1 MALCSSALSGAPSGG
16 GPAPPSL
23 LRAVQGLLLMAA
35 VAAQLLCLRFF
46 EGRTLPVLV
55 DIAARWSFVRLWE
68 RSLLTSAGLLL
79 AAGAALSGAALLAP
93 CAGGLS
99 ATEIAAACLAAAL
112 GWAPLLNLYL
122 MLAMTIQFCSLGLD
136 AFAVELLN
144 APHLSGLVG
153 LVGQFNVL
161 NAAIHRAAYTVQPA
175 LTLLIALTLALAI
188 AALVRITLPAL
199 NPALNSGSFDGD
211 TAGGGDAVLEGGG
224 GLTGDA
230 VAVAW
235 VAVLLLLGLRL
246 LERIAVVNLK
256 CKRLPALVHCLD
268 FGHEIDHDRWC
279 VAAHIAGSGAG
290 FHVHSVLVSRGAVLK
305 LGYVSVAGVFLLATR
320 LLASFRA

>member
-1 MALCSSALSGAPSGG
+1 M
-16 GPAPPSL
+16 
-23 LRAVQGLLLMAA
+23 
-35 VAAQLLCLRFF
+35 
-46 EGRTLPVLV
+46 PVLV

-68 RSLLTSAGLLL
+68 RSLLASARLLL
-79 AAGAALSGAALLAP
+79 AAGAALSGTALLAP
-93 CAGGLS
+93 SAGGLS
-99 ATEIAAACLAAAL
+99 AAEVAAACLAAAL
-112 GWAPLLNLYL
+112 GWVPLLNLYL

-161 NAAIHRAAYTVQPA
+161 NAAIHRTAYTVQPA

-199 NPALNSGSFDGD
+199 NPALNSGSLDGD
-211 TAGGGDAVLEGGG
+211 ETGGRGAAPEGGGG